1 MVQMKEQNRIPEK
14 ELNEMQISNLLD
26 AEFKTLVI
34 RMFKELTGYFNNI
47 KKTKAETKV
56 TLSERKK
63 NLKGTNSG
71 MDEAENQIND
81 LEHKEE
87 KKHLIIT
94 ARRQKNL
101 KISEDRLRSLWD
113 NFKTTN
119 IWIIGVLKEEEKEQ

>member
-1 MVQMKEQNRIPEK
+1 
-14 ELNEMQISNLLD
+14 
-26 AEFKTLVI
+26 
-34 RMFKELTGYFNNI
+34 
-47 KKTKAETKV
+47 
-56 TLSERKK
+56 
-63 NLKGTNSG
+63 
-71 MDEAENQIND
+71 MDEAENQIDD
-81 LEHKEE
+81 LEHKETKNNQSEQEEE

>member
-1 MVQMKEQNRIPEK
+1 MRRQRNMVQMKEQNRIPEK

-119 IWIIGVLKEEEKEQ
+119 I